1 MIAEKPSV
9 LNKIL
14 NSLKIKLKKSFWKK
28 AIMIRFSL
36 LIFLSFSLLGVPV
49 APAFSTNVRDV
60 EELKNEERKI
70 VNSLEEAEEYL
81 ESLQRKRK
89 ILEGDFYGVNLTAYR
104 YVNIF
109 DRLGYIRYRIVQI
122 DKKIKDTKLEISELR
137 KKLRK

>member
-1 MIAEKPSV
+1 
-9 LNKIL
+9 
-14 NSLKIKLKKSFWKK
+14 
-28 AIMIRFSL
+28 MIRFSL
-36 LIFLSFSLLGVPV
+36 LIFLSFSLLGVPM
-49 APAFSTNVRDV
+49 AQAFSTNVRDV

-70 VNSLEEAEEYL
+70 VKSLEEAEEYL

-137 KKLRK
+137 KKLGK